1 MFLKFSTKETLRF
14 GTLLSTGWSRIE
26 ANKRKVKLILIVR
39 LETVASVTE

>member
-14 GTLLSTGWSRIE
+14 GTLLSTGWNRIE
-26 ANKRKVKLILIVR
+26 ANKRKVKFILIVR

>member
-14 GTLLSTGWSRIE
+14 GTLLSTGWRIE